1 MEGGCRIK
9 LRIFKVAS
17 WLWLWFIIITATV
30 AQTQNTTD
38 PAEGLSLSLSLS
50 LSSLYIYLYSLFSI
64 YFSVQLLSMIS
75 DSQWLLLIFA
85 DPSLCKLNS

>member
-17 WLWLWFIIITATV
+17 WLWLWFIIITATL

-38 PAEGLSLSLSLS
+38 PAEEPLEAASLILSNLV
-50 LSSLYIYLYSLFSI
+50 SSLILSNLFTTI
-64 YFSVQLLSMIS
+64 IL
-75 DSQWLLLIFA
+75 
-85 DPSLCKLNS
+85 KNN